1 METMTMNYWAVIVA
15 AVVYMILGAL
25 WYSPA
30 LFGKAWMKGIGKTKE
45 QVAADA
51 SAVKYIIAI
60 IGSFIACYGIA
71 RLMIMTGRTS
81 ITDGITIALL
91 VGICFV
97 LTAFGINDTFEK
109 RPCGLTVI
117 NIIYHLVGFVV
128 AGVIIGAWR

>member
-1 METMTMNYWAVIVA
+1 METMTMNYWAVVVA

-45 QVAADA
+45 QVNANA
-51 SAVKYIIAI
+51 SAVNYIIAI

-81 ITDGITIALL
+81 ISDGITIAVL
-91 VGICFV
+91 VGICFM
-97 LTAFGINDTFEK
+97 LTTFGINDTFEK
-109 RPCGLTVI
+109 RPAGLTVI
-117 NIIYHLVGFVV
+117 NILYHLVGFIV
-128 AGVIIGAWR
+128 AGIIIGAWR